1 MAGLLDGPGGENAD
15 DGVERIRSRPR
26 FGLSSAV
33 AAVVVCVLCAASG
46 LWWWST
52 ISSPPKVQPVDAPG
66 PRPSSSGGEA
76 SGGQP
81 SGAAGDGG
89 PVLVVH
95 VAGAVVS
102 PGVYRLPNGSRIHDA
117 IGAAGGAIP
126 EADLH
131 RLNLAAPLEDGIRV
145 LVPRPGDAV
154 ETSPSAPASSS
165 GGTASSRGKV
175 NLNSAS
181 AEELAGLPRVGPV
194 LAQRIVEY
202 RQQHGRFASP
212 EDLDAV
218 PGVGA
223 KMLESLLPLV
233 VVK

>member
-1 MAGLLDGPGGENAD
+1 
-15 DGVERIRSRPR
+15 
-26 FGLSSAV
+26 
-33 AAVVVCVLCAASG
+33 VVVCLLCAAAG
-46 LWWWST
+46 LWWWT
-52 ISSPPKVQPVDAPG
+52 TLSSPPKVQPVDAPG

-81 SGAAGDGG
+81 TGTAGDGG
-89 PVLVVH
+89 RVLVVH
-95 VAGAVVS
+95 VAGAVVT

-117 IGAAGGAIP
+117 IGAAGGAVP

-131 RLNLAAPLEDGIRV
+131 RLNLAAPLEDGVRV
-145 LVPRPGDAV
+145 LVPRPGDPA
-154 ETSPSAPASSS
+154 ETSPSAPSPNA
-165 GGTASSRGKV
+165 GGGASSRGKV
-175 NLNSAS
+175 NLNSAT

-233 VVK
+233 VAQ